1 MALNLEEG
9 KLSALIHDQINK
21 DMLPAAIYA
30 MNKHGANEIKLSE
43 TFEGLDNV
51 FSFAATATDQASYFS
66 DLEMRFDE
74 FTPKAAC
81 SVDYEAQLQELVEN
95 VEIVKA

>member
-1 MALNLEEG
+1 
-9 KLSALIHDQINK
+9 LIHDQINK

-30 MNKHGANEIKLSE
+30 MNTHGVNELKLSD

-51 FSFAATATDQASYFS
+51 FSFAASAKDQVAYLS

-81 SVDYEAQLQELVEN
+81 SEQYETQLQQLVEN
-95 VEIVKA
+95 VETVKA